1 MSSRCAALLRI
12 NMDMLCPSLDDIY
25 RVNGILKSSHSIV
38 HHNIVLQT
46 TFSPAI
52 VTLNR
57 EDSLKLL
64 EKIQRDDWEKVVGKK
79 EPVLL
84 LK

>member
-1 MSSRCAALLRI
+1 MTSRCGALLRI
-12 NMDMLCPSLDDIY
+12 NMDILCPTLHDIA
-25 RVNGILKSSHSIV
+25 RVKGILRSQTVI

-46 TFSPAI
+46 TVSPAI
-52 VTLNR
+52 VSLNK
-57 EDSLKLL
+57 EESLKLL
-64 EKIQRDDWEKVVGKK
+64 ERLQQEDWEKVIAKK

>member
-1 MSSRCAALLRI
+1 
-12 NMDMLCPSLDDIY
+12 MDILCPSLDDIY
-25 RVNGILKSSHSIV
+25 KVNAILKSSQSIV

-46 TFSPAI
+46 KFSTAI

-57 EDSLKLL
+57 EDSLNLL
-64 EKIQRDDWEKVVGKK
+64 ERLQQEDWEKVIAKK

>member
-12 NMDMLCPSLDDIY
+12 NMDILCPSLDDIY
-25 RVNGILKSSHSIV
+25 KVNAILKSSQSIV

-46 TFSPAI
+46 KFSPAI

-57 EDSLKLL
+57 EDSLNLL
-64 EKIQRDDWEKVVGKK
+64 ERLQQEDWEKVLAKK